1 MTVLLA
7 AEFGTG
13 QVLWSIFWLFLFVM
27 WFSLVISI
35 FGDIIRAD
43 DMSGVA
49 KAIWAAI
56 IIFLPYL
63 GIFLYLIVNGA
74 SMGTRAMKEMEAQ
87 DDAAR
92 AYIRDAAGT
101 SPADE
106 LAKLA
111 DLHSKGTLD
120 DAEYSKAKQRVLG
133 S

>member
-1 MTVLLA
+1 MLVA

-43 DMSGVA
+43 DMSGLS
-49 KAIWAAI
+49 KAMWSAL

-63 GIFLYLIVNGA
+63 GVFLYLIVNGDM
-74 SMGTRAMKEMEAQ
+74 MGARSARQMEQ
-87 DDAAR
+87 QEDQVR
-92 AYIRDAAGT
+92 EYIRDAAGS

-111 DLHSKGTLD
+111 DLHAKGTLD
-120 DAEYSKAKQRVLG
+120 ATEYAKAKQKVLG